1 MENCTFLRLSLSF
14 DMQICNTDIWS
25 LTGLLKIVF
34 MCRRCEVH
42 TVEIKKE
49 EVEDD
54 QLLVLPGDGGVK
66 NEEEPVAD
74 RLENQTDPLLTR
86 WVGYL

>member
-1 MENCTFLRLSLSF
+1 
-14 DMQICNTDIWS
+14 
-25 LTGLLKIVF
+25 

-49 EVEDD
+49 EIEDD

-66 NEEEPVAD
+66 NEEEQGVD
-74 RLENQTDPLLTR
+74 RLENKTDWLNR
-86 WVGYL
+86 WVGT